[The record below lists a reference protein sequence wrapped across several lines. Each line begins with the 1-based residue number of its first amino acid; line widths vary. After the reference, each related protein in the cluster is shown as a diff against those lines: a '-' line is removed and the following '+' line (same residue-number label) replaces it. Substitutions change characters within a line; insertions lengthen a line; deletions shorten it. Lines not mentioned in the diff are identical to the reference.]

1 MIPVRLYLRGFPSA
15 SRVPLAL
22 VLFGCKAEITGGSAH
37 VGSIGPTPTGGDPS
51 GTGAQKQPYGFARRG
66 NRGRPRPRNVSHMR
80 YEGENLSQALFS
92 IARLMGVSLT
102 SLGAKEGLVNGGL
115 TGLGA

>member
-1 MIPVRLYLRGFPSA
+1 
-15 SRVPLAL
+15 
-22 VLFGCKAEITGGSAH
+22 
-37 VGSIGPTPTGGDPS
+37 
-51 GTGAQKQPYGFARRG
+51 
-66 NRGRPRPRNVSHMR
+66 MR